1 MLEQWQSMAGMAGMF
16 LTTIFI
22 GMSIQPLY
30 NIDELRAFGSEG
42 ATKSSYIFLEL
53 ALIGVFTIVIIWL
66 ARRGLEAFIKGFIML
81 SLFFSLF
88 YVVFPYISIIPCL
101 LGACSTNVIL
111 PFALLVSAGLMI
123 VLCRFPGML
132 VISAMSF
139 LPNWGTEIHTLFG
152 TIYLAPL
159 IVALGTLIGGLVGYF
174 ALMTQVALGKP
185 QAGLPLLNGGSILGY
200 LISGIY
206 AVGLPELWQNITLF

>member
-1 MLEQWQSMAGMAGMF
+1 MLEPNEENWADPAPNVK
-16 LTTIFI
+16 I
-22 GMSIQPLY
+22 PK
-30 NIDELRAFGSEG
+30 RAKGRD
-42 ATKSSYIFLEL
+42 
-53 ALIGVFTIVIIWL
+53 ALFMGLGDVI
-66 ARRGLEAFIKGFIML
+66 
-81 SLFFSLF
+81 
-88 YVVFPYISIIPCL
+88 
-101 LGACSTNVIL
+101 
-111 PFALLVSAGLMI
+111 
-123 VLCRFPGML
+123 FPGML
-132 VISAMSF
+132 VISTMSF